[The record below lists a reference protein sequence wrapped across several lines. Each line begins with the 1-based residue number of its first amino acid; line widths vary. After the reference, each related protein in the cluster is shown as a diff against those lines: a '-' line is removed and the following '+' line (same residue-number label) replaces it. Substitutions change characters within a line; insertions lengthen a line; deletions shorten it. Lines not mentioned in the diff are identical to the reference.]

1 MMSESQ
7 TCEYIETSSGLWDG
21 DLYCTSQVS
30 DELLAGSFLRFKEEG
45 LSKYIWYE
53 GQVSLTWFMEHFTK
67 ARGVEVLAVGKQN
80 AGGAVEMVGLGWLN
94 SKTSIGSVLTKFD
107 VGWAAFKKWHD
118 FSTTVRAG
126 RLMAEYSFRS
136 LGATALFGSTP
147 VKNRAAV
154 LAAGRVG
161 FELYGPVPNYTVWEG
176 EPCAVMISALT
187 KERWERIKEGMTHGA
202 TESGNTSRA
211 DSNAGCAAKSAA

>member
-1 MMSESQ
+1 MKVGDYVLVGGDWVGRITQ
-7 TCEYIETSSGLWDG
+7 LAFHPKYHLIWRLDNTSPMA
-21 DLYCTSQVS
+21 
-30 DELLAGSFLRFKEEG
+30 LLRHE
-45 LSKYIWYE
+45 
-53 GQVSLTWFMEHFTK
+53 
-67 ARGVEVLAVGKQN
+67 
-80 AGGAVEMVGLGWLN
+80 
-94 SKTSIGSVLTKFD
+94 SVLTKFD